1 VRRGGGHGEGDNRL
15 VSVSRDAPRVDRTAF
30 DVVPLDGQ
38 DDDLGYWLARSIDE
52 RLEAI
57 EVQRQVI
64 YGYDPATDRL
74 RRVLEVA
81 SLERG

>member
-1 VRRGGGHGEGDNRL
+1 MNAA
-15 VSVSRDAPRVDRTAF
+15 RDGLRMDRSAF
-30 DVVPLDGQ
+30 DVVPLDRQ

-57 EVQRQVI
+57 EIQRQVI

>member
-1 VRRGGGHGEGDNRL
+1 MGTP
-15 VSVSRDAPRVDRTAF
+15 RDAMRVDRTAF

-38 DDDLGYWLARSIDE
+38 DDDLAYWLARSVDE

-81 SLERG
+81 PLERG

>member
-1 VRRGGGHGEGDNRL
+1 MRM
-15 VSVSRDAPRVDRTAF
+15 DRTAF

-38 DDDLGYWLARSIDE
+38 DDDLAYWLARSADE

-81 SLERG
+81 PLERG

>member
-1 VRRGGGHGEGDNRL
+1 M
-15 VSVSRDAPRVDRTAF
+15 STTRDELRMDRSAF
-30 DVVPLDGQ
+30 DVVPLDRQ
-38 DDDLGYWLARSIDE
+38 DDDLDYWLARSVDE

-81 SLERG
+81 PLERG

>member
-1 VRRGGGHGEGDNRL
+1 VGI
-15 VSVSRDAPRVDRTAF
+15 SRDALRMDRTVF
-30 DVVPLDGQ
+30 DVVPLEGQ
-38 DDDLGYWLARSIDE
+38 DDDLAYWLARSVDE

-64 YGYDPATDRL
+64 YGYDPATERL

>member
-1 VRRGGGHGEGDNRL
+1 MRI
-15 VSVSRDAPRVDRTAF
+15 DRTAF
-30 DVVPLDGQ
+30 EVVTLDAQ
-38 DDDLGYWLARSIDE
+38 DDDLAYWLARSVDD

-74 RRVLEVA
+74 RRVFEVA

>member
-1 VRRGGGHGEGDNRL
+1 
-15 VSVSRDAPRVDRTAF
+15 VDRGAF
-30 DVVPLDGQ
+30 DVVALDRQ
-38 DDDLGYWLARSIDE
+38 DDDLDYWLRRSLDE

-74 RRVLEVA
+74 CRVFEVA
-81 SLERG
+81 PLERG

>member
-1 VRRGGGHGEGDNRL
+1 VTT
-15 VSVSRDAPRVDRTAF
+15 SRDATRLDRTAF
-30 DVVPLDGQ
+30 DVVPLADQ
-38 DDDLGYWLARSIDE
+38 DDDLEYWLGRSVDE

-64 YGYDPATDRL
+64 YGYDPATVRL

-81 SLERG
+81 SLERS

>member
-1 VRRGGGHGEGDNRL
+1 MGSVR
-15 VSVSRDAPRVDRTAF
+15 DRRKVERAAF
-30 DVVPLDGQ
+30 DVVPLDRQ
-38 DDDLGYWLARSIDE
+38 DDDLAYWLTRSVEE

-81 SLERG
+81 PLERG

>member
-1 VRRGGGHGEGDNRL
+1 M
-15 VSVSRDAPRVDRTAF
+15 DRTAF
-30 DVVPLDGQ
+30 DVVSLDGQ
-38 DDDLGYWLARSIDE
+38 DDDLAYGLARSVDE

-81 SLERG
+81 PLGRG

>member
-1 VRRGGGHGEGDNRL
+1 
-15 VSVSRDAPRVDRTAF
+15 VDRGAF
-30 DVVPLDGQ
+30 DVVALDRQ
-38 DDDLGYWLARSIDE
+38 DDDLDYWLRRSLDE

-74 RRVLEVA
+74 RRVFEVA
-81 SLERG
+81 PLERG

>member
-1 VRRGGGHGEGDNRL
+1 MRI
-15 VSVSRDAPRVDRTAF
+15 DRTAF
-30 DVVPLDGQ
+30 EVVALDAQ
-38 DDDLGYWLARSIDE
+38 DDDLAYWLARSVDD

-81 SLERG
+81 PLERG

>member
-1 VRRGGGHGEGDNRL
+1 MKP
-15 VSVSRDAPRVDRTAF
+15 SRDAMRIDRTAF
-30 DVVPLDGQ
+30 EVVTLDAQ
-38 DDDLGYWLARSIDE
+38 DDDLAYWLARSVDD

-74 RRVLEVA
+74 RRVFEVA
-81 SLERG
+81 PLERG

>member
-1 VRRGGGHGEGDNRL
+1 M
-15 VSVSRDAPRVDRTAF
+15 DRTAF
-30 DVVPLDGQ
+30 DVVPLVGQ
-38 DDDLGYWLARSIDE
+38 TTTWRTGSRGASTTRLG
-52 RLEAI
+52 AI

-81 SLERG
+81 PLERG

>member
-1 VRRGGGHGEGDNRL
+1 MGVKP
-15 VSVSRDAPRVDRTAF
+15 SRDAMRIDRTAF
-30 DVVPLDGQ
+30 DVVSLDGQ
-38 DDDLGYWLARSIDE
+38 DDDLAYGLARSVDE

-81 SLERG
+81 PLERG